1 MIIKKAPIKGLLSFE
16 AEREV
21 IELSTLRRCISIS
34 YKGFD
39 SLLTELLTFSFAIY
53 NANVKVR
60 KEAFKNRGCRKSNIY
75 KHENSYLQYFIVGL
89 TYLYISFSKY
99 NQLILIR

>member
-1 MIIKKAPIKGLLSFE
+1 MIIKKPRLRGSLSFD

-39 SLLTELLTFSFAIY
+39 SQLTELRTFSFAIY

-60 KEAFKNRGCRKSNIY
+60 KEAFKKIVVAENR
-75 KHENSYLQYFIVGL
+75 
-89 TYLYISFSKY
+89 ISTNMK
-99 NQLILIR
+99 ILICSTLLSD